1 MVQRTSRH
9 PPGLTPEQSQ
19 DFDTQYSHYV
29 ENCQTLLNAC
39 SAEAINELLA
49 ARETLADKQRQES
62 ALKKQIEKARDEYQ
76 TLVNANKDRAQAA
89 SSTEE
94 AIRTKAKSLTELV
107 NQLTAVSPTLA
118 NQIKGSAVVEL
129 LNAAATGKSSSTDP
143 DLAPALEIAKAIPSL
158 AESIDTAKAKR
169 AMVPVSH
176 LLLALNNLTI
186 QAERDERLRALDV
199 EEIGVIERK
208 VEALD
213 AQAQLWRRYSD
224 QLCNLVVLRAT
235 KRYPGGSCDTID
247 FPNGIPEPLV
257 QAKDAAEPPVPP
269 KLACKVS
276 FTPDSGTERVTMVVD
291 DCVLGKSW
299 RALFEESAGAAETRA
314 LNEAAAAYLNV
325 RLVAYSGTIEE
336 FRRIGLDHRRTVVR
350 SEASLQQWKNL
361 VSVPASEL
369 EGYYGGGIKPNE
381 LADLI
386 VKALGFTAIAI
397 GVAQ

>member
-1 MVQRTSRH
+1 MRDSNHHPTTTRGFLRT
-9 PPGLTPEQSQ
+9 
-19 DFDTQYSHYV
+19 V
-29 ENCQTLLNAC
+29 NWN
-39 SAEAINELLA
+39 
-49 ARETLADKQRQES
+49 
-62 ALKKQIEKARDEYQ
+62 LKGAEKARDEYQ

-169 AMVPVSH
+169 AVVPVSH

-224 QLCNLVVLRAT
+224 QLCTLVVLMAT
-235 KRYPGGSCDTID
+235 KTYAGGSCDTID

-397 GVAQ
+397 GV